1 MKKEIT
7 IDGTRIFDKKSLY
20 EEINRQF
27 MKNESWQLGESLDAF
42 DDLLYGGFGEIKE
55 QEEVRLIWENF
66 EENKKLFGFDFTL
79 NFYNEKLKDPE
90 RFDSKGIE
98 SKIDKLKKGE
108 GQTYFDIILEIISEH
123 PNIELI
129 AK

>member
-1 MKKEIT
+1 MKKEII
-7 IDGTRIFDKKSLY
+7 IDGTRIFDKSSLY
-20 EEINRQF
+20 AEINRHF

-55 QEEVRLIWENF
+55 NEEVRLIWGNF

-79 NFYNEKLKDPE
+79 NFYDEKLKDSE
-90 RFDSKGIE
+90 RFDSKGIQF
-98 SKIDKLKKGE
+98 KIDKLKKGE
-108 GQTYFDIILEIISEH
+108 GQTYFDIILEIIAEH

-129 AK
+129 IK